1 MSEPTDLTIY
11 DLLKR
16 RAELNSDDI
25 AVVSPQRAS
34 LTYRQLLDQVD
45 STIESLE
52 SSGITRRHR
61 VALVLPGGPELATAF
76 LAVSSIATAVPL
88 NPAYRESEFD
98 FYFSDLEP
106 EALIV
111 DSVVDSPAAAAAGKR
126 GIDVIELRPCLDRG
140 AGSFSLL
147 TSKRDLAGTSKDAH
161 GDDIALVL
169 YTSGTTSKPK
179 RVPLTHR
186 NLRTSAENIAVSLG
200 LSASD
205 RCLNIMPLFHIHGL
219 VGGLLSSLSAAGSV
233 AIPPDFRGASFYT
246 WLAELRPTWYTAVPP
261 MHDAILRSIKAGQ
274 APPGSHSLRFIR
286 SSSAPL
292 TPKLMAEME
301 AVFQVPVIQAYGM
314 TEASHQ
320 IASNPLPPRERKPGS
335 VGKPTRTD
343 VAVMDEDGKL
353 VAAGDTG
360 EVVLRGANVTSGY
373 ENNRAANETAFT
385 DGWFRTGD
393 QGYFDSDGYIFLTG
407 RLKELINR
415 GGEKV
420 SPIEIEAVLS
430 DHRAVS
436 EAVAFPM
443 PHRTL
448 GEEVAAAV
456 VVKSGLVLTPGE
468 LREFAARRLADF
480 KVPRHI
486 ELVERIP
493 RSATGKVQ
501 RVQLASQ
508 LGLDSRGAGL
518 TGKQEAFVGPRTDL
532 EAKVANIWCQV
543 LRLEEVSVH
552 DTFFSL
558 GGDSLAAV
566 EAISQLSQTLNID
579 LESASFSNT
588 PTVAAMAELVRSLLD
603 AESGQARPA
612 TTNRGSDQVFSY
624 LVQLQRGRPD
634 RPVFFFPGGGGDDSE
649 FFYLMRLVKHLP
661 PDYMSYGFR
670 ARSADGLRAPH
681 SCVEEMAADYIAE
694 LQTVQPEGPYVLI
707 GDCIGGAVA
716 VEVARQL
723 AAAGQT
729 IASLI
734 LLDSERP
741 TTLKYCGHRVASLK
755 RDIVAGIAR
764 RWKTAR
770 RGLSRVL
777 HGDVGLRLRTRM
789 NGGSGSASSASVETS
804 QKPINPAADISRAA
818 GRLRHA
824 VLRYRARA
832 YDGQIKLVVN
842 EKWHRRNATL
852 GWAKIATRGVQ
863 SYAAP
868 GEHLTYLE
876 AGERARTIARQIEN
890 WIEGARG
897 SNEDT
902 ADRRLD
908 ASSIEST
915 AAPLFLTERLADA
928 REDLAD
934 VVPLDDRFILVDEG
948 QWGSRFLENRVAI
961 PFLEKDGQYA
971 GYPPNDATAI
981 RELERLRAAGATFIV
996 FGWPAFWWLDR
1007 YEGLCHF
1014 LQRFP
1019 CVLRNGRVV
1028 VFDLR
1033 ANQPVALGL
1042 DRHSESYGIVGS
1054 STSSLSG

>member
-1 MSEPTDLTIY
+1 MSKPTTLTIY

-16 RAELNSDDI
+16 RAEHNSDDI

-45 STIESLE
+45 TTIESLE

-61 VALVLPGGPELATAF
+61 VALVLPAGPELATAF

-88 NPAYRESEFD
+88 NPTYRESEFD

-106 EALIV
+106 QALIV
-111 DSVVDSPAAAAAGKR
+111 TSVVDSPAAAAAGKR

-140 AGSFSLL
+140 AGTFSLL
-147 TSKRDLAGTSKDAH
+147 TSKRDLAGTSKDTH

-186 NLRTSAENIAVSLG
+186 NLRTSAANIAVSLG

-219 VGGLLSSLSAAGSV
+219 VAGLLSSLSAAGSV
-233 AIPPDFRGASFYT
+233 AIPPAFRGASFFP
-246 WLAELRPTWYTAVPP
+246 WLDELRPTWYTAVPP
-261 MHDAILRSIKAGQ
+261 MHDAILRSVKAGQ
-274 APPGSHSLRFIR
+274 TPPGSQSLRFIR
-286 SSSAPL
+286 SSSAPM
-292 TPKLMAEME
+292 TPKLMAELE

-320 IASNPLPPRERKPGS
+320 IASNPLPPQERKPGS
-335 VGKPTRTD
+335 VGKPSGTD
-343 VAVMDEDGKL
+343 VAVMDEDGNL
-353 VAAGDTG
+353 AATGDTG
-360 EVVLRGANVTSGY
+360 EVVVRGANVTSGY

-385 DGWFRTGD
+385 EGWFRTGD
-393 QGYFDSDGYIFLTG
+393 QGYFDPDGYLFLTG

-415 GGEKV
+415 GGAKV
-420 SPIEIEAVLS
+420 SPVEIEAVLS
-430 DHRAVS
+430 DHHAVS

-456 VVKSGLVLTPGE
+456 VVKSGLVLTQRE
-468 LREFAARRLADF
+468 LREFAAQRLADF

-501 RVQLASQ
+501 RIQLASQ
-508 LGLDSRGAGL
+508 LGLDSRGDGL
-518 TGKQEAFVGPRTDL
+518 TGKREDFVAPRTDL
-532 EAKVANIWCQV
+532 EARVANIWCQV

-566 EAISQLSQTLNID
+566 EAVSQLSQTLNID
-579 LESASFSNT
+579 LESASFAST
-588 PTVAAMAELVRSLLD
+588 PTVAAMAELVRSLLE
-603 AESGQARPA
+603 AESGQPRPA
-612 TTNRGSDQVFSY
+612 KTNRGSDQI

-634 RPVFFFPGGGGDDSE
+634 RPVFFFPGGGGDDNE
-649 FFYLMRLVKHLP
+649 FFYLMRLVQHLP
-661 PDYMSYGFR
+661 PDYTSYGFR
-670 ARSADGLRAPH
+670 ARSAEGLKAPH
-681 SCVEEMAADYIAE
+681 SCVEEIAADYIAE
-694 LQTVQPEGPYVLI
+694 LRTVQPEGPYVLI
-707 GDCIGGAVA
+707 GDCIGGVVA
-716 VEVARQL
+716 VETARQL
-723 AAAGQT
+723 AATGQT

-734 LLDSERP
+734 LLDGERP
-741 TTLKYCGHRVASLK
+741 TTLGYCGHQVASLT

-764 RWKTAR
+764 CWRTAK
-770 RGLSRVL
+770 RGLRGVM
-777 HGDVGLRLRTRM
+777 HGDVALRLRTRM

-818 GRLRHA
+818 AELRRA
-824 VLRYRARA
+824 VLRYRART
-832 YDGQIKLVVN
+832 YNGQIKLVVN

-852 GWAKIATRGVQ
+852 GWAKIATRGVE

-868 GEHLTYLE
+868 GDHQTFLE
-876 AGERARTIARQIEN
+876 AGERARTVARYIEN
-890 WIEGARG
+890 WIEDARG
-897 SNEDT
+897 SDENT
-902 ADRRLD
+902 ADRRQD

-915 AAPLFLTERLADA
+915 AVPLFLTERLADA
-928 REDLAD
+928 REDLAE
-934 VVPLDDRFILVDEG
+934 VVPVGDHFILVDEG
-948 QWGSRFLENRVAI
+948 EWGSQFLENRVAI
-961 PFLEKDGQYA
+961 PFLERDGQYA
-971 GYPPNDATAI
+971 SHPRNDAAAI
-981 RELERLRAAGATFIV
+981 RTLEKLRAAGATFMV
-996 FGWPAFWWLDR
+996 VGWPAFEWFDR
-1007 YEGLCHF
+1007 YEGLSHF
-1014 LQRFP
+1014 LQQMFP
-1019 CVLRNGRVV
+1019 CVVRNERVV

-1033 ANQPVALGL
+1033 ANEPVA
-1042 DRHSESYGIVGS
+1042 
-1054 STSSLSG
+1054 